1 MIYKL
6 DHIGITVESLAEA
19 RRRLDGVHP
28 CFHAQHGM
36 GVRDALIEVSL
47 HRPERLS
54 ISLHRKQNNID
65 IELIEYP
72 RLSKKTGSMF
82 PWRLDPAELPGSLNV
97 LKRAVR
103 EQIERSL
110 GGYTFE
116 DIVALLETHTVF
128 NAMVVP
134 VEDLAAEERFW
145 QGLRFKTLHADGEMV
160 ILGLKS
166 LVPPGQSDYILL
178 YKVDYAIPYHTDL
191 EGINEIALLCN
202 SCSADLKAFPQDV
215 FKSTVDRFLVDG
227 KAVDLGYLRSPS
239 GVLAELFSVRLAAP

>member
-6 DHIGITVESLAEA
+6 DHIGITVESLSEA
-19 RRRLDGVHP
+19 RRQLEGVHP
-28 CFHAQHGM
+28 CFHSQHGM
-36 GVRDALIEVSL
+36 GIRDALTEVSL
-47 HRPERLS
+47 HRPERFS

-72 RLSKKTGSMF
+72 RLSKRTGSMF
-82 PWRLDPAELPGSLNV
+82 PWRLDPAELPGALDD

-110 GGYTFE
+110 DGYTFA
-116 DIVALLETHTVF
+116 DIVALLAAHTVF

-145 QGLRFKTLHADGEMV
+145 QGLRFKTLHADGEVV

-166 LVPPGQSDYILL
+166 LVPPGQSDYIILH
-178 YKVDYAIPYHTDL
+178 KVDYAIPYHTDV

-202 SCSADLKAFPQDV
+202 SCTADLKAFPQDV

-239 GVLAELFSVRLAAP
+239 GVLAELFSVRLAVP

>member
-6 DHIGITVESLAEA
+6 DHIGITVESLSEA
-19 RRRLDGVHP
+19 QRRLESVHP
-28 CFHAQHGM
+28 CFHTQRGI
-36 GVRDALIEVSL
+36 GVRDALTEVSI
-47 HRPERLS
+47 HKPERLS
-54 ISLHRKQNNID
+54 ISLHRKQDNIS

-72 RLSKKTGSMF
+72 RLAKKTGSML
-82 PWRLDPAELPGSLNV
+82 PWWVDPAELPGSLES

-110 GGYTFE
+110 RGYSFA
-116 DIVALLETHTVF
+116 DIVSLLETHTVF
-128 NAMVVP
+128 NAVVVP
-134 VEDLAAEERFW
+134 VEDLSAEGRFW
-145 QGLRFKTLHADGEMV
+145 EELRFKTLHADGEMV

-166 LVPPGQSDYILL
+166 LVPPGQSDYIIL
-178 YKVDYAIPYHTDL
+178 YQVDYAMRYHTDL

-215 FKSTVDRFLVDG
+215 FKSTVDTFHVDG
-227 KAVDLGYLRSPS
+227 KEIDLGYLRSPS